1 MDCTYWLDGVDLHSP
16 TDGRYVMLGT
26 ELPSFGAPR
35 TRSTTVPG
43 RRGVLAQRSLS
54 SSELDATVSMMIVGD
69 DYAELES
76 RMAVFLAALPMERF
90 ATLTKV
96 MGDVRREAACTV
108 KSVSDPEFKPGDCCF
123 EFTVVFTIP
132 GGAWLDETAVVS
144 SAGNPMTSLAGGN
157 TGYEVQSIAVKPSAG
172 RVEIT
177 DVASGDVLVW
187 EGTVVS
193 NYSLMVY
200 PADFTACWVIDSDT
214 VDVSNEISLPV
225 HGWTLTPDASGNVGV
240 ELVGALPA
248 NVTFTARKAYR

>member
-54 SSELDATVSMMIVGD
+54 SGELDVTVSMMIVGE
-69 DYAELES
+69 DYAELDS
-76 RMAVFLAALPMERF
+76 RMAAFLGALPMERF

-132 GGAWLDETAVVS
+132 GGAWLDEAATVS
-144 SAGNPMTSLAGGN
+144 APGNPMATLAGGN
-157 TGYEVQSIAVKPSAG
+157 TGYEVQSIAVVPATG

-187 EGTVVS
+187 EGAVVGGGT
-193 NYSLMVY
+193 LTIV
-200 PADFTACWVIDSDT
+200 PAGFTAYWT
-214 VDVSNEISLPV
+214 VLEETIDVSDELSLPV

>member
-1 MDCTYWLDGVDLHSP
+1 MDCTYWVDGVDLHSP
-16 TDGRYVMLGT
+16 ANGRYVMLGT

-54 SSELDATVSMMIVGD
+54 SGELDVTVGMMIVGE

-76 RMAVFLAALPMERF
+76 RMAAFLASLPMERF
-90 ATLTKV
+90 AILTKV
-96 MGDVRREAACTV
+96 LGDVRREAACTV

-132 GGAWLDETAVVS
+132 EGAWFDETAVVS
-144 SAGNPMTSLAGGN
+144 AAGSPMTTLAGGN
-157 TGYEVQSIAVKPSAG
+157 TGYEVQSIVVVPATG

-177 DVASGDVLVW
+177 DVASGDVLTW
-187 EGTVVS
+187 EGAVVP
-193 NYSLMVY
+193 NCSLMIY
-200 PADFTACWVIDSDT
+200 PADFNACWVVGSGT
-214 VDVSNEISLPV
+214 VDVSNEISLPA
-225 HGWTLTPDASGNVGV
+225 HGWTLTPDASGNVGAEV
-240 ELVGALPA
+240 IGALPA